1 MMPLLMKS
9 DTQIRLYK
17 DAASRVHSLQK
28 EFQKLKGINATVAN
42 ISNQAIELGLP
53 LLRAELL
60 ATTKKPNDK
69 K

>member
-9 DTQIRLYK
+9 DTQIRLYE
-17 DAASRVHSLQK
+17 DVASGVNSLKK
-28 EFQKLKGINATVAN
+28 EFKRLKGINATIAN
-42 ISNQAIELGLP
+42 ISNQAIEIGLP
-53 LLRAELL
+53 ILKAELL